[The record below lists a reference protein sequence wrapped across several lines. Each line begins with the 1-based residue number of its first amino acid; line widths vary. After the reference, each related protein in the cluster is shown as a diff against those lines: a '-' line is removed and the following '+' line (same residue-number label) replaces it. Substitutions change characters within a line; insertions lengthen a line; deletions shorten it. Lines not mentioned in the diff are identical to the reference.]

1 MWGKDWFDAA
11 VVAAWVGVWSV
22 LVYVLPLAGI

>member
-1 MWGKDWFDAA
+1 MWGKDWFDA
-11 VVAAWVGVWSV
+11 VVVVAWVGVWSV

>member
-22 LVYVLPLAGI
+22 FVYVLPLAGI